1 MLVANLHDKSEHV
14 IHIRIL
20 KQALNNKLVLTKVH
34 KVIKSNQNDWL
45 EPYIDMNTDI

>member
-1 MLVANLHDKSEHV
+1 MLVANLHDKSEYV

-20 KQALNNKLVLTKVH
+20 KQALNNKLVLPKVH
-34 KVIKSNQNDWL
+34 KVIKSNQNAWL